1 VSDGA
6 ASVAAGVVNGRGGG
20 LGTMRA
26 RCLLCGEYHRKD
38 LAAFVKSKSTG
49 ERIVNMFRPG
59 VARLDYREYEL
70 DWIQVK
76 VCA

>member
-1 VSDGA
+1 MTDEYYSPRGIGTGF
-6 ASVAAGVVNGRGGG
+6 GVCFV
-20 LGTMRA
+20 
-26 RCLLCGEYHRKD
+26 CGEYHRKD